1 MQIIH
6 QKSNSVTKREGYN
19 PKYFGEDDE
28 ANIQYDKALSFDMDE
43 SQKNLINLKRPIK

>member
-1 MQIIH
+1 MIH
-6 QKSNSVTKREGYN
+6 TARFHDVAGDFY
-19 PKYFGEDDE
+19 KYFGEDDE